1 MSAVILLGYL
11 KIIFKK
17 LLNQYRV
24 RSQSK
29 LSPQQ
34 KIEAFFT
41 AGGNYEIALSKDSI
55 KKMEQEKKKVET
67 KLEKIKKNQARV
79 EKLLKHFE
87 SRSVDG
93 QSLYQVLVE
102 MRHSGPGWLE
112 IEEELTHEVPKAVL
126 DWLRISVDALDSV
139 KPTVDRQMEE
149 WLQQQTDKRTSLG
162 QEILELEERRRQLE
176 YVIDKSKEF
185 QHILD
190 DFPELIEI
198 MPKDASDTMR
208 IETLANILG
217 REIKASEEGGE
228 ILLNS
233 LVNTT
238 NTWLQL
244 EMKREELERLKTS
257 SKIYQAIKDD
267 LDVLKNVLTTE
278 GDPKTSIT
286 STLHLITP
294 KKRDS
299 FAMQIND
306 ILERLHPGQGIPTVK
321 LKTFTVKRNKKAWK
335 IETAD
340 DRTLPCFSTGQKSI
354 LGIASLI
361 ALNIALQ
368 PILWA
373 DVLALD
379 DFTSSLDLNQLPR
392 LASLLRQ
399 IAYGSSISNNA
410 SSQIYKRQVF
420 LVSHHEDLTNKLFDF
435 LIPPPGHTMKVINF
449 TGWSSNSGP
458 KFEVLDVVQSSS
470 SAQDVKERL
479 PNLLAQELT
488 RFYERVL

>member
-1 MSAVILLGYL
+1 
-11 KIIFKK
+11 
-17 LLNQYRV
+17 
-24 RSQSK
+24 
-29 LSPQQ
+29 
-34 KIEAFFT
+34 
-41 AGGNYEIALSKDSI
+41 
-55 KKMEQEKKKVET
+55 
-67 KLEKIKKNQARV
+67 
-79 EKLLKHFE
+79 
-87 SRSVDG
+87 
-93 QSLYQVLVE
+93 
-102 MRHSGPGWLE
+102 
-112 IEEELTHEVPKAVL
+112 
-126 DWLRISVDALDSV
+126 
-139 KPTVDRQMEE
+139 
-149 WLQQQTDKRTSLG
+149 
-162 QEILELEERRRQLE
+162 
-176 YVIDKSKEF
+176 
-185 QHILD
+185 
-190 DFPELIEI
+190 
-198 MPKDASDTMR
+198 
-208 IETLANILG
+208 
-217 REIKASEEGGE
+217 
-228 ILLNS
+228 
-233 LVNTT
+233 
-238 NTWLQL
+238 
-244 EMKREELERLKTS
+244 
-257 SKIYQAIKDD
+257 
-267 LDVLKNVLTTE
+267 
-278 GDPKTSIT
+278 
-286 STLHLITP
+286 
-294 KKRDS
+294 
-299 FAMQIND
+299 MQIND